1 MQVSNNNLNTFYTL
15 HIVKGILTLCFS
27 VFFILYAVMG
37 VFFGAIIELDPTQ
50 QDAPF
55 NPGIIF
61 IIIGIIGVIIS
72 VTLGVLNLLAS
83 KYIKE
88 KRNYNFIFAVA
99 IVNCLTGM
107 LGILLGVFTLIELNK
122 PEIKHVFNKV

>member
-61 IIIGIIGVIIS
+61 IIIGIIGTIIS

>member
-37 VFFGAIIELDPTQ
+37 VFFGAIVELDPTQ

-55 NPGIIF
+55 NPGIVF

-88 KRNYNFIFAVA
+88 KRHYNFIFAVA